1 MKKLFNLKKRTMD
14 ILSDRSGDQIVGTL
28 VVVLISIIV
37 GGIVLTL
44 FSDTVAEIWSL
55 MVDKM
60 KTVFNL

>member
-28 VVVLISIIV
+28 VIVLITIIV
-37 GGIVLTL
+37 GGALLTL
-44 FSDTVAEIWSL
+44 FNDSVAEIWSS
-55 MVDKM
+55 MIDKM